1 MAANQYPVT
10 IYDEVS
16 ARLDASAPPSE
27 TIELWLEI
35 QREFGENGPQSVKE
49 MLEQRVRS
57 LVNTAKKDLK
67 ATRSVAKDVAPPKRK
82 SSAAKKP
89 STKRVARTSR

>member
-1 MAANQYPVT
+1 MAVNQYPVT
-10 IYDEVS
+10 IYDEVT
-16 ARLDASAPPSE
+16 ARLEASEPPPE
-27 TIELWLEI
+27 TVELWLEI

-49 MLEQRVRS
+49 MLDQRVRA

-82 SSAAKKP
+82 SSAAKKTP
-89 STKRVARTSR
+89 TRRGARTGR